1 MGGKNF
7 LPTSYI
13 FTNSYKLFATVSVS
27 FSRVLTRGIISS
39 ENLIVLQKN
48 YESVISQYKKKLED
62 AQELRKKLKAMEDKN
77 MMYMQQN
84 MDLEEVGVVIVV
96 T

>member
-1 MGGKNF
+1 M
-7 LPTSYI
+7 
-13 FTNSYKLFATVSVS
+13 
-27 FSRVLTRGIISS
+27 
-39 ENLIVLQKN
+39 LQKN

-84 MDLEEVGVVIVV
+84 MDLEEVGVVRIV

>member
-1 MGGKNF
+1 MTAFCGRILGD
-7 LPTSYI
+7 
-13 FTNSYKLFATVSVS
+13 
-27 FSRVLTRGIISS
+27 LT
-39 ENLIVLQKN
+39 VLQKN

-84 MDLEEVGVVIVV
+84 MDLEEVGVVIV

>member
-1 MGGKNF
+1 MGGTLQQTTF
-7 LPTSYI
+7 LYFHKFLTYLLLSQTVLAGFDQMHNI
-13 FTNSYKLFATVSVS
+13 IELF
-27 FSRVLTRGIISS
+27 
-39 ENLIVLQKN
+39 IVLQKN

>member
-1 MGGKNF
+1 MTAFCGCI
-7 LPTSYI
+7 LED
-13 FTNSYKLFATVSVS
+13 
-27 FSRVLTRGIISS
+27 LT
-39 ENLIVLQKN
+39 VLQKN

-84 MDLEEVGVVIVV
+84 MDLEEVGVVIV

>member
-1 MGGKNF
+1 MTGCI
-7 LPTSYI
+7 T
-13 FTNSYKLFATVSVS
+13 
-27 FSRVLTRGIISS
+27 
-39 ENLIVLQKN
+39 NLIVLQKN

-84 MDLEEVGVVIVV
+84 MDLEEVGVIIVV